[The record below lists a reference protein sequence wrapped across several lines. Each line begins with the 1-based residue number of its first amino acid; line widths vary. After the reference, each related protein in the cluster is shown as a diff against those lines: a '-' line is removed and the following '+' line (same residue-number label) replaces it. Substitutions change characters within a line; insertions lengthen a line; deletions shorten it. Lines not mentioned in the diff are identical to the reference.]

1 MATRLEGHPSMYV
14 SINAI
19 QIFSLKCLLC
29 GEGGGSWGAIAAP
42 PPHPPYHL
50 DLQDHYLL

>member
-1 MATRLEGHPSMYV
+1 MATRLEGHLSIHV

-29 GEGGGSWGAIAAP
+29 GAGGGGDGE
-42 PPHPPYHL
+42 L
-50 DLQDHYLL
+50 